1 MNAAID
7 FTKFDEAMALLSEE
21 NDKLAESVQR
31 VELIA
36 PEVPVSCNGSY
47 KCKWC
52 ENYFHCH
59 QVWEDTDGFH
69 HCHEC
74 NPKDC
79 SDHDYE
85 RQRDKEDYDLE
96 DFDFEEVERE

>member
-1 MNAAID
+1 MTAAID
-7 FTKFDEAMALLSEE
+7 FTKFDQAMVLLNKE

-31 VELIA
+31 LQLIA
-36 PEVPVSCNGSY
+36 PEVSVQSNGSY

-74 NPKDC
+74 NPKDY
-79 SDHDYE
+79 SDLEYE
-85 RQRDKEDYDLE
+85 RQRDRED
-96 DFDFEEVERE
+96 RETDRD